1 MSSYADIIVDIT
13 HEKLDRTFQYRI
25 PEALE
30 DKIFPGSQVKI
41 PFGNGNRLVTGYV
54 LSVSGEAKF
63 EESRMKE
70 IRELSEDAVTVEAR
84 LITLAAWMK
93 HTYGSTMIQ
102 ALKTVLPVKSKSKA
116 REKRRIVLMQ
126 TPDAARETL
135 EELRRKK
142 YKAKARLVERLL
154 EEQSLDYTEAA
165 KKLKVT
171 AATVKSLEEQG
182 VIKVMQNTRSQSAGS
197 GTKEPGVQFR
207 LSDSQEKAAE
217 GIFREWKEKDRPC
230 LLQGVTG
237 SGKTMVYMK
246 LIEKVLQEGRQAIVL
261 IPEIALTYQNVERFR
276 GYFGDRIAVLNS
288 KMTPAQ
294 RYEQMELASEGQV
307 SIMLGPRSALFTP
320 FPNLGLIIIDEEH
333 ESSYKSE
340 VTPRYHARETAIE
353 RARLEQA
360 HVVLGSATPSVDAY
374 YRCRTGEF
382 ALFVL
387 EGRYGSSRLPDVCIV
402 DMREELK
409 KGNRSIL
416 STALTERM
424 STCLERKEQAMLFL
438 NRRGYAGFISCRS
451 CGYVVKCPHCDV
463 SLTEHNDGTLVC
475 HYCGY
480 RVRQQN
486 RCPSCGSPYI
496 GGFRA
501 GTQQIEQIV
510 QKTFPG
516 VRTLRMDADT
526 TRNRES
532 YGKILSAF
540 ADREADVLIGTQM
553 IVKGHDFPD
562 VTLVGVLAADLSL
575 NAADYRAG
583 ERTFQILTQAVGR
596 AGRKEKKGTAV
607 IQTYQP
613 EHYSIRAAAVQD
625 YPAFFNEEI
634 GYRELMDYPPAYHM
648 MAIHASCPEEER
660 LEQAMEY
667 IRRFLLRFHVEPRV
681 QLIGPARESVAKI
694 SDLYRFV
701 LYVKASSPE
710 VLFFLRERL
719 ERYIEINSGFSNIY
733 IQFDFN
739 A

>member
-116 REKRRIVLMQ
+116 REKRRIVLIQ

-135 EELRRKK
+135 EELGRKK

-182 VIKVMQNTRSQSAGS
+182 VIKVTQSTRSQSPGS
-197 GTKEPGVQFR
+197 GTKEPGVRFQ
-207 LSDSQEKAAE
+207 LSDSQEQAAE

-416 STALTERM
+416 STVLTERM

-486 RCPSCGSPYI
+486 RCRSCGSPYI

-613 EHYSIRAAAVQD
+613 EHYSIRAAAAQD
-625 YPAFFNEEI
+625 YPAFFDEEI

-710 VLFFLRERL
+710 VLFSLRERL

>member
-1 MSSYADIIVDIT
+1 MSCYADIIVDIT

-182 VIKVMQNTRSQSAGS
+182 VIKVTQSTRSQSPGS
-197 GTKEPGVQFR
+197 GTKEPGVRFQ
-207 LSDSQEKAAE
+207 LSDSQEQAAE

-237 SGKTMVYMK
+237 SGKTMVYVK

-416 STALTERM
+416 STVLAERM
-424 STCLERKEQAMLFL
+424 SACLERKEQAMLFL

-463 SLTEHNDGTLVC
+463 SLTEHNDGTMVC

-613 EHYSIRAAAVQD
+613 EHYSIRAAAAQD
-625 YPAFFNEEI
+625 YPAFFDEEI

-710 VLFFLRERL
+710 VLFSLRERL

>member
-25 PEALE
+25 PEALK
-30 DKIFPGSQVKI
+30 DRIHPGSQVKI

-102 ALKTVLPVKSKSKA
+102 ALKTVLPVKSKSKV

-135 EELRRKK
+135 EEFRRKK

-154 EEQSLDYTEAA
+154 EEQFLDYTEAV
-165 KKLKVT
+165 KELKVT

-182 VIKVMQNTRSQSAGS
+182 VIKVTQSTKSQSPDSGKKEAGIR
-197 GTKEPGVQFR
+197 FR
-207 LSDSQEKAAE
+207 LSDSQEQAAE

-294 RYEQMELASEGQV
+294 RYEQMERASGGQV

-374 YRCRTGEF
+374 YRCRTGAF

-387 EGRYGSSRLPDVCIV
+387 DGRYGSSRLPDVCIV

-416 STALTERM
+416 SDALTERM
-424 STCLERKEQAMLFL
+424 SRCLERKEQAMLFL

-451 CGYVVKCPHCDV
+451 CGYVAKCPHCDV

-510 QKTFPG
+510 RKMFPG

-625 YPAFFNEEI
+625 YPAFFDEEI
-634 GYRELMDYPPAYHM
+634 GYRELMDYPPVYHM
-648 MAIHASCPEEER
+648 MAIHASCQEEER

-710 VLFFLRERL
+710 VLFSLRERL

>member
-102 ALKTVLPVKSKSKA
+102 ALKTVLPVKSKSKV

-165 KKLKVT
+165 KELKVT

-625 YPAFFNEEI
+625 YPAFFDEEI
-634 GYRELMDYPPAYHM
+634 GYRELMDYPPAYHI

-710 VLFFLRERL
+710 VLFSLRERL

>member
-135 EELRRKK
+135 EELGRKK

-182 VIKVMQNTRSQSAGS
+182 VIKVTQSTRSQSPGS
-197 GTKEPGVQFR
+197 GTKEPGVRFQ
-207 LSDSQEKAAE
+207 LSDSQEQAAE

-416 STALTERM
+416 STALAERM

-613 EHYSIRAAAVQD
+613 EHYSIRAAAAQD
-625 YPAFFNEEI
+625 YPAFFDEEI

-710 VLFFLRERL
+710 VLFSLRERL
-719 ERYIEINSGFSNIY
+719 ERYIEINSGFSNIN

>member
-41 PFGNGNRLVTGYV
+41 PFGNGNRLMTGYV

-135 EELRRKK
+135 EELGRKK

-182 VIKVMQNTRSQSAGS
+182 VIKVTQSTRSQSPGS
-197 GTKEPGVQFR
+197 GTKEPGVRFQ
-207 LSDSQEKAAE
+207 LSDSQEQAAE

-416 STALTERM
+416 STALAERM

-625 YPAFFNEEI
+625 YPAFFDEEI

-710 VLFFLRERL
+710 VLFSLRERL

>member
-135 EELRRKK
+135 EELGRKK

-182 VIKVMQNTRSQSAGS
+182 VIKVTQSTRSQSPGS
-197 GTKEPGVQFR
+197 GTKEPGVRFQ
-207 LSDSQEKAAE
+207 LSDSQEQAAE

-416 STALTERM
+416 STVLTERM

-625 YPAFFNEEI
+625 YPAFFDEEI

-701 LYVKASSPE
+701 LYVKTSSPE
-710 VLFFLRERL
+710 VLFSLRERL

>member
-116 REKRRIVLMQ
+116 REKRRIVLIQ

-135 EELRRKK
+135 EELGRKK

-182 VIKVMQNTRSQSAGS
+182 VIKVTQSTRSQSPGS
-197 GTKEPGVQFR
+197 GTKEPGVRFQ
-207 LSDSQEKAAE
+207 LSDSQEQAAE

-416 STALTERM
+416 STVLTERM

-625 YPAFFNEEI
+625 YPAFFDEEI

-648 MAIHASCPEEER
+648 MAIHASCPEEGR

-701 LYVKASSPE
+701 LYVKTSSPE
-710 VLFFLRERL
+710 VLFSLRERL

>member
-135 EELRRKK
+135 EELGRKK

-165 KKLKVT
+165 KELKVT

-182 VIKVMQNTRSQSAGS
+182 VIKVTQSTRSQSPGS
-197 GTKEPGVQFR
+197 GTKEPGVRFQ
-207 LSDSQEKAAE
+207 LSDSQEQAAE

-613 EHYSIRAAAVQD
+613 EHYSIRAAAAQD
-625 YPAFFNEEI
+625 YPAFFDEEI

-710 VLFFLRERL
+710 VLFSLRERL

>member
-116 REKRRIVLMQ
+116 REKRRIVLIQ

-135 EELRRKK
+135 EELGRKK

-182 VIKVMQNTRSQSAGS
+182 VIKVTQSTRSQSPGS
-197 GTKEPGVQFR
+197 GTKEPGVRFQ
-207 LSDSQEKAAE
+207 LSDSQEQAAE

-416 STALTERM
+416 STVLTERM

-516 VRTLRMDADT
+516 VRTLRMDTDT
-526 TRNRES
+526 TRSRES

-625 YPAFFNEEI
+625 YPAFFDEEI

-648 MAIHASCPEEER
+648 MAIHASCPEEGR

-710 VLFFLRERL
+710 VLFSLRERL

>member
-135 EELRRKK
+135 EELGRKK

-182 VIKVMQNTRSQSAGS
+182 VIKVTQSTRSQSPGS
-197 GTKEPGVQFR
+197 GTKEPGVRFQ
-207 LSDSQEKAAE
+207 LSDSQEQAAE

-237 SGKTMVYMK
+237 SGKTMVYVK

-416 STALTERM
+416 STVLAERM
-424 STCLERKEQAMLFL
+424 SACLERKEQAMLFL

-463 SLTEHNDGTLVC
+463 SLTEHNDGTMVC

-613 EHYSIRAAAVQD
+613 EHYSIRAAAAQD
-625 YPAFFNEEI
+625 YPAFFDEEI

-710 VLFFLRERL
+710 VLFSLRERL

>member
-102 ALKTVLPVKSKSKA
+102 ALKTVLPVKSKSKV

-165 KKLKVT
+165 KELKVT

-207 LSDSQEKAAE
+207 LSDSQEKATE

-710 VLFFLRERL
+710 VLFSLRERL

>member
-135 EELRRKK
+135 EELGRKK

-165 KKLKVT
+165 KELKVT

-182 VIKVMQNTRSQSAGS
+182 VIKVTQSTRSQSPGS
-197 GTKEPGVQFR
+197 GTKEPGVRFQ
-207 LSDSQEKAAE
+207 LSDSQEQAAE

-237 SGKTMVYMK
+237 SGKTMVYVK

-613 EHYSIRAAAVQD
+613 EHYSIRAAAAQD
-625 YPAFFNEEI
+625 YPAFFDEEI

-710 VLFFLRERL
+710 VLFSLRERL

>member
-135 EELRRKK
+135 EELGRKK

-182 VIKVMQNTRSQSAGS
+182 VIKVTQSTRSQSPGS
-197 GTKEPGVQFR
+197 GTKEPGVRFQ
-207 LSDSQEKAAE
+207 LSDSQEQAAE

-360 HVVLGSATPSVDAY
+360 HVVFGSATPSVDAY

-416 STALTERM
+416 STVLTERM

-553 IVKGHDFPD
+553 IVKGHDFPN

-613 EHYSIRAAAVQD
+613 EHYSIRAAAAQD
-625 YPAFFNEEI
+625 YPAFFDEEI

-710 VLFFLRERL
+710 VLFSLRERL

>member
-30 DKIFPGSQVKI
+30 DTIFPGSQVKI

-625 YPAFFNEEI
+625 YPAFFDEEI

-710 VLFFLRERL
+710 VLFSLRERL

>member
-182 VIKVMQNTRSQSAGS
+182 VIKVTQSTRSQSPGS
-197 GTKEPGVQFR
+197 GTKEPGVRFQ
-207 LSDSQEKAAE
+207 LSDSQEQAAE

-613 EHYSIRAAAVQD
+613 EHYSIRAAAAQD
-625 YPAFFNEEI
+625 YPAFFDEEI

-710 VLFFLRERL
+710 VLFSLRERL

>member
-135 EELRRKK
+135 EELGRKK

-182 VIKVMQNTRSQSAGS
+182 VIKVTQSTRSQSPGS
-197 GTKEPGVQFR
+197 GTKEPGVRFQ
-207 LSDSQEKAAE
+207 LSDSQEQAAE

-416 STALTERM
+416 STALAERM

-516 VRTLRMDADT
+516 VRTLRMDTDT
-526 TRNRES
+526 TRSRES

-596 AGRKEKKGTAV
+596 AGRNEKKGTAV

-613 EHYSIRAAAVQD
+613 EHYSIRAAAAQD
-625 YPAFFNEEI
+625 YPAFFDEEI

-710 VLFFLRERL
+710 VLFSLRERL

>member
-135 EELRRKK
+135 EELGRKK

-165 KKLKVT
+165 KELKVT

-182 VIKVMQNTRSQSAGS
+182 VIKVTQSTRSQSPGS
-197 GTKEPGVQFR
+197 GTKEPGVRFQ
-207 LSDSQEKAAE
+207 LSDSQEQAAE

-237 SGKTMVYMK
+237 SGKTMVYVK

-416 STALTERM
+416 STVLAERM

-625 YPAFFNEEI
+625 YPAFFDEEI

-710 VLFFLRERL
+710 VLFSLRERL

>member
-135 EELRRKK
+135 EELGRKK

-182 VIKVMQNTRSQSAGS
+182 VIKVTQSTRSQSPGS
-197 GTKEPGVQFR
+197 GTKEPGVRFQ
-207 LSDSQEKAAE
+207 LSDSQEQAAE

-613 EHYSIRAAAVQD
+613 EHYSIRAAAAQD
-625 YPAFFNEEI
+625 YPAFFDEEI

-648 MAIHASCPEEER
+648 MAIHASCPEEGR

-710 VLFFLRERL
+710 VLFSLRERL

>member
-102 ALKTVLPVKSKSKA
+102 ALKTVLPVKSKSKV

-165 KKLKVT
+165 KELKVT

-625 YPAFFNEEI
+625 YPAFFDEEI

-710 VLFFLRERL
+710 VLFSLRERL

>member
-135 EELRRKK
+135 EEFGRKK

-182 VIKVMQNTRSQSAGS
+182 VIKVTQSTRSQSPGS
-197 GTKEPGVQFR
+197 GTKEPGVRFQ
-207 LSDSQEKAAE
+207 LSDSQEQAAE

-416 STALTERM
+416 STVLAERM
-424 STCLERKEQAMLFL
+424 SACLERKEQAMLFL

-540 ADREADVLIGTQM
+540 AEREADVLIGTQM

-613 EHYSIRAAAVQD
+613 EHYSIRAAAAQD
-625 YPAFFNEEI
+625 YPAFFDEEI

-710 VLFFLRERL
+710 VLFSLRERL

>member
-135 EELRRKK
+135 EELGRKK

-182 VIKVMQNTRSQSAGS
+182 VIKVTQSTRSQSPGS
-197 GTKEPGVQFR
+197 GTKEPGVRFQ
-207 LSDSQEKAAE
+207 LSDSQEQAAE
-217 GIFREWKEKDRPC
+217 GIFREWKEEDRPC

-416 STALTERM
+416 STALAERM

-613 EHYSIRAAAVQD
+613 EHYSIRAAAAQD
-625 YPAFFNEEI
+625 YPAFFDEEI

-710 VLFFLRERL
+710 VLFSLRERL

>member
-135 EELRRKK
+135 EELGRKK

-182 VIKVMQNTRSQSAGS
+182 VIKVTQSTRSQSPGS
-197 GTKEPGVQFR
+197 GTKEPGVRFQ
-207 LSDSQEKAAE
+207 LSDSQEQAAE

-416 STALTERM
+416 STVLTERM

-625 YPAFFNEEI
+625 YPAFFDEEI

-710 VLFFLRERL
+710 VLFSLRERL

>member
-135 EELRRKK
+135 EELGRKK

-165 KKLKVT
+165 KELKVT

-182 VIKVMQNTRSQSAGS
+182 VIKVTQSTRSQSPGS
-197 GTKEPGVQFR
+197 GTKEPGVRFQ
-207 LSDSQEKAAE
+207 LSDSQEQAAE

-416 STALTERM
+416 STALAERM

-613 EHYSIRAAAVQD
+613 EHYSIRAAAAQD
-625 YPAFFNEEI
+625 YPAFFDEEI

-710 VLFFLRERL
+710 VLFSLRERL